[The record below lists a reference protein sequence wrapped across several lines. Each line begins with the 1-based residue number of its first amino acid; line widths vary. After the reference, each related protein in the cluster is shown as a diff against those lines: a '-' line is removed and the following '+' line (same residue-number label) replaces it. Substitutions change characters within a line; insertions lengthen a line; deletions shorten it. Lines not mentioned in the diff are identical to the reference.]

1 MQKRKI
7 FTIHCQQP
15 NEYIYQFNGKF
26 IPKENNNNEIFVDID
41 NFILRGCSLKQ
52 TSFVHAVVIYVG
64 HDTKI
69 MRNSVSAQEK
79 VSKIEHIMNHQI
91 IIVFI
96 VQFII
101 GAVSS
106 LINCGKV

>member
-1 MQKRKI
+1 M
-7 FTIHCQQP
+7 
-15 NEYIYQFNGKF
+15 
-26 IPKENNNNEIFVDID
+26 
-41 NFILRGCSLKQ
+41 
-52 TSFVHAVVIYVG
+52 VIYVG

-106 LINCGKV
+106 IIGNLQLYSDRNNLGYIFPLVPGNDDYYSINKNFLQIFSSIKIMKIKLI